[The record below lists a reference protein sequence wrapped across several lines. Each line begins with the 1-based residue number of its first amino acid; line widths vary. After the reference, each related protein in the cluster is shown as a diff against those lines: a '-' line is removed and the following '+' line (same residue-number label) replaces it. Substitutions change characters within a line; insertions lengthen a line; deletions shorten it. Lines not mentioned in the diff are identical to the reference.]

1 MAGSD
6 VKLISCRMCGAIIM
20 RMSRDVCPKCHLEE
34 EERFLKVKEYLRS
47 HPGASVKDVAR
58 ETLIPENQ
66 INYFIS
72 SGRLERVGVIIEH
85 TCQTC
90 HKVITAGIICS
101 ECKKDIKAHVKQL
114 REDLS
119 RPVPR
124 KNTDDDKKPDRDD
137 GGFHVGKS
145 RK

>member
-20 RMSRDVCPKCHLEE
+20 RMSRDVCQKCHLEE

-47 HPGASVKDVAR
+47 HPGAAVKEVAA

-90 HKVITAGIICS
+90 HKVITAGVICT
-101 ECKKDIKAHVKQL
+101 ECKRDIKAHVKQL
-114 REDLS
+114 REEIA
-119 RPVPR
+119 RPAP
-124 KNTDDDKKPDRDD
+124 KPDPDSDKNPRRDE